1 MSFFSVRS
9 KRRENKKSAGSNRT
23 FVPRLEV
30 LESRDLL
37 STFTVTNTSGDP
49 NTSGSLPWAVQQ
61 ANQTSGPNTIDF
73 NIRGSGVQTIN
84 ITGTLFLNSQ
94 MVIDGTSQ
102 PGYSGTPLI
111 SVQGNSSVP
120 SLFYLG
126 AGSSGSTIQG
136 LDLFDYTANAV
147 TIVNTSGGDLIQ
159 NNWVGFFRNPL
170 NGQVSLNTSLGSQY
184 STSSG
189 IGIQSSHNTIRG
201 NVLDGGYN
209 VIVMGEDPSATWSGT
224 VYTGNSIT
232 GNFIGT
238 DPSGTTSAGYGNL
251 SDGIFL
257 GAGCQGNFLGPS
269 NVISG
274 NAVHGIEMFA
284 ASDKGNV
291 IFGNKIG
298 TDVNGHYA
306 IANGDGITITDG
318 ANGNTIG
325 GAGGGNVI
333 SGNHDLA
340 ISLGLAG
347 FGTGSNN
354 FVQNNIIGLNA
365 SQTAAISPGSY
376 GVSINSN
383 SSGNQVTGNVICAAS
398 GSGVILASTTS
409 NVVNNNWIGEASSGA
424 WFPNGQYGVVLLAG
438 ANYNF
443 VLGNNFGNNHLGS
456 ITVDPNAIGNDI
468 QGGTQGGGGANNV
481 GAQIQQLFQAY
492 GMALQDLASGNISG
506 FFKELNA
513 VIALYFSILSSL

>member
-1 MSFFSVRS
+1 MLFSPVRS
-9 KRRENKKSAGSNRT
+9 KRRGTKRSANSNRT

-37 STFTVTNTSGDP
+37 STFTVINTSGDP
-49 NTSGSLPWAVQQ
+49 TTSGSLPWAVAQ
-61 ANQTSGPNTIDF
+61 ANNTGGQNTIDF
-73 NIRGSGVQTIN
+73 NISGSGVQTIN

-102 PGYSGTPLI
+102 PGYNGTPLI
-111 SVQGNSSVP
+111 SVQGSASVP
-120 SLFYLG
+120 SIFYLG
-126 AGSSGSTIQG
+126 SGSSGSTIEG
-136 LDLFDYTANAV
+136 LDMNDYAAGNAV
-147 TIVNTSGGDLIQ
+147 TITNSSSGNIIQ
-159 NNWVGFFRNPL
+159 NNWMGFYRDPSTGHVTL
-170 NGQVSLNTSLGSQY
+170 NNSFGSQF
-184 STSSG
+184 SDTSG
-189 IGIQSSHNTIRG
+189 VGIQSSNNTIRG
-201 NVLDGGYN
+201 NVIDGSFNG
-209 VIVMGEDPSATWSGT
+209 IRMGDNPGSWSGT
-224 VYTGNSIT
+224 VYSGNRISD
-232 GNFIGT
+232 NFIGT
-238 DPSGTTSAGYGNL
+238 DPTGTTSAGYGNTE
-251 SDGIFL
+251 SGIFL
-257 GAGCQGNFLGPS
+257 GAGCQHNFIGPD
-269 NVISG
+269 NVFSG
-274 NAVHGIEMFA
+274 NAVHGVELFDP
-284 ASDKGNV
+284 SDTGNV

-298 TDVNGHYA
+298 TDVNGLYA

-318 ANGNTIG
+318 ANGNVIG
-325 GAGGGNVI
+325 GSYGGNVI
-333 SGNHDLA
+333 SGNRDLA

-354 FVQNNIIGLNA
+354 WVQNNIIGLNA

-376 GVSINSN
+376 GISINSS

-443 VLGNNFGNNHLGS
+443 VLGNAFGNNHLGS

-468 QGGTQGGGGANNV
+468 QGGTQGGGGASNV
-481 GAQIQQLFQAY
+481 GAEIQQLFQAY
-492 GMALQDLASGNISG
+492 GMALQNLASGNISG